1 PPPPLLFFLF
11 LGITYSSASTASALV
26 SLHPLLLF
34 RPPSSHHSRSI
45 PNSTGITSNDNDN
58 GDGDEGSDRQSHRER
73 IAVCLVGGARRFELT
88 GPSIVKHVLTQLP
101 EGDLFVN
108 APLDE
113 NAYKFG
119 LLREAPR
126 IAAVRV
132 AAQAPIAESESH
144 LRVLTPSNSPNGIQG
159 LLQYFNLVE
168 GCLDLIRSHELRT
181 NITYDWIIRTRVD
194 GFWSGPL
201 DPGTFEPGSYVVP
214 EGSGYGGLNDRLGI
228 GDPATSAVA
237 LSRLSLVPR
246 LALAGYHDLNSE
258 AAFKAQ
264 LDTAHVEA
272 HERRFPFCIVSD
284 RQYGFPPGQ
293 YGVPVASMGSPGPL
307 SGSKCRPCKPVC
319 TGLCAAQ
326 VGNGLDRWWSWTEW
340 RNGSLQ
346 LCDASGEWGKDWE
359 DIFDEAAGTEAA
371 AVRRR
376 VGAMGMAECVAE
388 LEAVKGRS
396 AQWDGPDPKEI
407 CRMGLGHSNSSSNK
421 PVSSYP
427 P

>member
-1 PPPPLLFFLF
+1 MPCNKSQQPPRELTKIPSCFRRAANPEAPREDRRRRRRRGGGAAAFEEVDGVEVLRYSPNPSPLLL
-11 LGITYSSASTASALV
+11 IPRIAYSSASTASALV

-58 GDGDEGSDRQSHRER
+58 GDGDEGSDRRSHRAR

-88 GPSIVKHVLTQLP
+88 GPSIVKHVLRQLP

-126 IAAVRV
+126 IAAVRI

-144 LRVLTPSNSPNGIQG
+144 SRALTPSNSPNGIQG

-168 GCLDLIRSHELRT
+168 GCLDLIRSHEFRT

-272 HERRFPFCIVSD
+272 RERRFPFCIVSD
-284 RQYGFPPGQ
+284 RQYGFP
-293 YGVPVASMGSPGPL
+293 
-307 SGSKCRPCKPVC
+307 R
-319 TGLCAAQ
+319 
-326 VGNGLDRWWSWTEW
+326 
-340 RNGSLQ
+340 
-346 LCDASGEWGKDWE
+346 ASGGD
-359 DIFDEAAGTEAA
+359 G
-371 AVRRR
+371 
-376 VGAMGMAECVAE
+376 G
-388 LEAVKGRS
+388 GRS
-396 AQWDGPDPKEI
+396 AAESGGDGDGGVRSRIGGREGAVGQWDGPDPKEI
-407 CRMGLGHSNSSSNK
+407 CRLGLGHSNSSSNK
-421 PVSSYP
+421 VASSYP